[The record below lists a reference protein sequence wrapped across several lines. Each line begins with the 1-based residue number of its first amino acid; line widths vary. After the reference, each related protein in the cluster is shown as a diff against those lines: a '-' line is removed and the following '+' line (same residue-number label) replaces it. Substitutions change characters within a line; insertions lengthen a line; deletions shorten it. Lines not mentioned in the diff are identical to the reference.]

1 MTNERV
7 SIYKKINNSSLFYLV
22 INCFEENSYIA
33 HKYDLENICLN
44 SVNISRLSVFV
55 RGDNNFN
62 KTICLLK
69 NMQLQTDDFLR
80 CEIFAFFV
88 DWYCDQQ
95 GKKLSL
101 SQLAQNS
108 LTVHVFDIP
117 INLLYLKQI
126 RPKQL

>member
-62 KTICLLK
+62 KPIHHLK
-69 NMQLQTDDFLR
+69 NFKLETDSFLAYKIFDFFL
-80 CEIFAFFV
+80 EWYEKQKDKGTILPLSNLTDEPISNHIFDF
-88 DWYCDQQ
+88 
-95 GKKLSL
+95 GK
-101 SQLAQNS
+101 
-108 LTVHVFDIP
+108 
-117 INLLYLKQI
+117 
-126 RPKQL
+126 